1 MLELLLNRPRTSV
14 ASSRR
19 LALACSLLTLV
30 DRVIRQDA
38 WRYNN
43 VSVHHGWVSQTDTR
57 TILAWTLLT
66 IFWRVWSPWPTG
78 GHRQFHMKIHSC
90 HVYTERHRKND
101 LTYIHGYGDRL
112 ITYVILHGLGYVIL
126 HGLDWA
132 LGLSLRCLTSQPF
145 WEGTDSQRAEPA
157 TLHYPVDAPH
167 STVASASLPPAEALA
182 R

>member
-1 MLELLLNRPRTSV
+1 MLELLLNCPRTSV

-66 IFWRVWSPWPTG
+66 IFWRVWSPRPTG

-90 HVYTERHRKND
+90 HVYTERHRKIES
-101 LTYIHGYGDRL
+101 YIHTWLRRQ
-112 ITYVILHGLGYVIL
+112 THYVRDTPWTGLRDTPWTGLGPRSQSQVSDQPAIL
-126 HGLDWA
+126 GRDGQPACGTRYTTLPC
-132 LGLSLRCLTSQPF
+132 RCTAQHSGQCL
-145 WEGTDSQRAEPA
+145 A
-157 TLHYPVDAPH
+157 T
-167 STVASASLPPAEALA
+167 AS
-182 R
+182 

>member
-1 MLELLLNRPRTSV
+1 MLELLLNCPRTSV

-126 HGLDWA
+126 HGLGWA